1 MAARIAPFTRCASPV
16 RFMCFTPSRRSPSPA
31 SRPRST
37 ILSSFGNGCGTPKRI
52 TERGL
57 RQRGDGVTKRKI
69 EVEESG
75 GNIFA
80 DLELPDADELL
91 LKAQLVS
98 ELRRLIEK
106 LSLTQTAAARLTGVA
121 QPDLSNL
128 LRG

>member
-1 MAARIAPFTRCASPV
+1 MAQ
-16 RFMCFTPSRRSPSPA
+16 
-31 SRPRST
+31 
-37 ILSSFGNGCGTPKRI
+37 G
-52 TERGL
+52 
-57 RQRGDGVTKRKI
+57 KI

-98 ELRRLIEK
+98 ELRRLIEE

-128 LRG
+128 LRGQLRGFSVERIMRMLTALGQDLEILVRPHPGQGEAGRITVGVTRQPVAHSLEAHARLKA